1 LDIKS
6 SHTKEIWSLPI
17 YSARKYICTAAYY
30 SCFTSAYIEVGLC
43 PHINIIVYII
53 KKNLNACEKTV
64 ESILDKEK

>member
-1 LDIKS
+1 M
-6 SHTKEIWSLPI
+6 
-17 YSARKYICTAAYY
+17 CTAAYY